1 MSVPPIVFER
11 LTGAQALVGYGCLI
25 YPDRAE
31 VILDMDERHHN
42 RKNTLHGGLAAM
54 MLDAACGFAVSRY
67 YSEDASALVVTLS
80 LTTNFIGS
88 PKNGRLVTTAR
99 VVGAGRKIAYA
110 EGFLRDATGAV
121 MASATGVFKRERGES
136 DGD

>member
-1 MSVPPIVFER
+1 MSAAPIVFER
-11 LTGAQALVGYGCLI
+11 LTGAQTLVGYRCLV

-31 VILDMDERHHN
+31 VILDMDGRHHN

-54 MLDAACGFAVSRY
+54 MLDAACGFAVSRH
-67 YSEDASALVVTLS
+67 YSDDASAVVVTLA

-88 PKNGRLVTTAR
+88 PQDGRLVTTAR

-121 MASATGVFKRERGES
+121 MASATGVFKRERG
-136 DGD
+136 DRDAD